1 MKNYKRN
8 KNIQVSRL
16 QSADVTKKMRLK
28 RDIPH
33 NVGENF
39 AAQFWNSEIPLN
51 LNISMDPVFMMLIFK
66 SNDYL
71 HIVIGCHLF

>member
-28 RDIPH
+28 YDIPN

-39 AAQFWNSEIPLN
+39 AAKF
-51 LNISMDPVFMMLIFK
+51 
-66 SNDYL
+66 
-71 HIVIGCHLF
+71 